1 MNRYHLEVIKAE
13 DSGHTIIEADG
24 YNINSTACYE
34 FFDEYD
40 VVRRIIASY
49 PIGRTII
56 QRVEYNIQTD

>member
-1 MNRYHLEVIKAE
+1 MNRYHIEVIKSE
-13 DSGHTIIEADG
+13 DTGHTIIEADG
-24 YNINSTACYE
+24 YGINSNGCYE

-56 QRVEYNIQTD
+56 QKIEYNIQRD

>member
-1 MNRYHLEVIKAE
+1 MNRYHIEVIKGDE
-13 DSGHTIIEADG
+13 PRYTMIEADG
-24 YNINSTACYE
+24 YGINSNGCYE

-56 QRVEYNIQTD
+56 QKIEYNIQKD